1 MMAAG
6 AGEAARAA
14 RGRAGRVVAP
24 SGASGLAL
32 ATLLAAWPRL
42 AWALC
47 PNCLGQ
53 QSALTPTL
61 KLVGLFLL
69 VPFAVA
75 GVFVLV
81 ARRILYGRPAS
92 LPVPASPASDGGGG
106 GVQAG

>member
-1 MMAAG
+1 MTPSR
-6 AGEAARAA
+6 ARSLV
-14 RGRAGRVVAP
+14 GL
-24 SGASGLAL
+24 LAL
-32 ATLLAAWPRL
+32 ATLAAAWPRA

-75 GVFVLV
+75 TVVYRV
-81 ARRILYGRPAS
+81 VRRTQRPRAPDRARETHPA
-92 LPVPASPASDGGGG
+92 VSPAHDPSGTTTLAKI
-106 GVQAG
+106 V